1 MVKTRNLSGRPAD
14 PVESHGGLVETDRR
28 VATAVIVVSVVAAAA
43 AYLLLLGG
51 SIESDHGVNQGQI
64 AVNFVVNGLD
74 NSRFILRSHR
84 GEPIVIEFMTT
95 WCGTCR
101 SQIKELK
108 RLHEAFNEVVI
119 ATIDIDANLALIDL
133 ENLVAEKAIPWFVG
147 HSSQLGR
154 TYGIYRIPTIIIVDG
169 EGIIRYRGL
178 YTPFNELQLI
188 LQQIQ

>member
-1 MVKTRNLSGRPAD
+1 VAAPLIRVENHGRLA
-14 PVESHGGLVETDRR
+14 ETDRK
-28 VATAVIVVSVVAAAA
+28 VAAAVILAAVVAAAA

-64 AVNFVVNGLD
+64 AVNFVVDGLD
-74 NSRFILRSHR
+74 NSRFNLRSHR
-84 GEPIVIEFMTT
+84 GESIVIEFMTT

-101 SQIKELK
+101 SQINELK

-119 ATIDIDANLALIDL
+119 ATIDIDANLGLFDL
-133 ENLVAEKAIPWFVG
+133 EDLAAEKAIPWFVG
-147 HSSQLGR
+147 HSPQLGR
-154 TYGIYRIPTIIIVDG
+154 TYGVYYIPTIIVVDG